1 MFHQKYQE
9 AIAMQVMRKF
19 AVVLCGMLVF
29 ALPGAVCAQAYP
41 TKAVHAII
49 SFPPGSS
56 TDIVGR
62 IVAQKLSEYWG
73 QPVLAENRGG
83 AGGSIGTAIVAK
95 AAPDGYTLLIDSS
108 AHAVTPAIYAKLPYD
123 TLKDF
128 VDIAPLAGQPN
139 VLVVPPGSKAK
150 SVADLIADAKANPGK
165 INFASAGIGS
175 GTHLNLEKF
184 KLMTGVDVT
193 HIPYKGTQEVITDL
207 LGGRVD
213 YYFAPISAGLSNIRD
228 GKLRAIAV
236 SSARRSSSLPEVPT
250 VAESGVPGFEFTLW
264 FGVWGPA
271 GMPAEVVDKI
281 SRDVNRAL
289 ADPGVRERLAKLGND
304 TMSMTPAEFG
314 QFVRKEVDDYARVIK
329 AAGIKPQ

>member
-1 MFHQKYQE
+1 M
-9 AIAMQVMRKF
+9 I
-19 AVVLCGMLVF
+19 

-41 TKAVHAII
+41 ARAVHVII

-83 AGGSIGTAIVAK
+83 AGGTIGAGVVAK

-108 AHAVTPAIYAKLPYD
+108 AHAVSPAIYSKLPFD

-128 VDIAPLAGQPN
+128 IDIAPLAGQPN
-139 VLVVPPGSKAK
+139 VLVALPGSKTK
-150 SVADLIADAKANPGK
+150 SVADLIAEAKASPGK

-184 KLMTGVDVT
+184 KLVTGVDVT

-207 LGGRVD
+207 LGGRVE
-213 YYFAPISAGLSNIRD
+213 YYFAPISAALSNIRD

-236 SSARRSSSLPEVPT
+236 SGAKRSSSLPEVPT

-264 FGVWGPA
+264 FGLWGPA
-271 GMPAEVVDKI
+271 GMPADIVDKI
-281 SRDVNRAL
+281 SKDVNRAL

-304 TMSMTPAEFG
+304 PMNMTPTEFS
-314 QFVRKEVDDYARVIK
+314 QFVRREVEDYARVIK
-329 AAGIKPQ
+329 AAGIKPN

>member
-1 MFHQKYQE
+1 
-9 AIAMQVMRKF
+9 MQVITRF
-19 AVVLCGMLVF
+19 ASFVF
-29 ALPGAVCAQAYP
+29 CALTLALPGAVCAQAYP
-41 TKAVHAII
+41 AKPVHVII

-62 IVAQKLSEYWG
+62 IVTQKLSEYWG
-73 QPVLAENRGG
+73 QPVPTENRGG
-83 AGGSIGTAIVAK
+83 AGGTIAAAAVAK

-108 AHAVTPAIYAKLPYD
+108 AHSVSPAIYAKLPYD

-139 VLVVPPGSKAK
+139 VLVALPGSKTK
-150 SVADLIADAKANPGK
+150 SVADLVTDAKANPGK

-184 KLMTGVDVT
+184 KLVTGADVT

-213 YYFAPISAGLSNIRD
+213 YYFAPISAALSNIRE
-228 GKLRAIAV
+228 GKLRAVAV
-236 SSARRSSSLPEVPT
+236 SSARRSGSLPEVPT

-271 GMPAEVVDKI
+271 GMPADVVDKI

-304 TMSMTPAEFG
+304 TMIMTPAQFS
-314 QFVRKEVDDYARVIK
+314 QFVRREVDDYARVTK

>member
-1 MFHQKYQE
+1 MQ
-9 AIAMQVMRKF
+9 AMRRF
-19 AVVLCGMLVF
+19 AGVLCSMLMI

-41 TKAVHAII
+41 ARAVHVII

-83 AGGSIGTAIVAK
+83 AGGTIGAGVVAK

-108 AHAVTPAIYAKLPYD
+108 AHAVSPAIYSKLPFD

-128 VDIAPLAGQPN
+128 IDIAPLAGQPN
-139 VLVVPPGSKAK
+139 VLVALPGSKTK
-150 SVADLIADAKANPGK
+150 SVADLIAEAKASPGK

-184 KLMTGVDVT
+184 KLVTGVDVT

-207 LGGRVD
+207 LGGRVE
-213 YYFAPISAGLSNIRD
+213 YYFAPISAALSNIRD

-236 SSARRSSSLPEVPT
+236 SGAKRSSSLPEVPT

-264 FGVWGPA
+264 FGLWGPA
-271 GMPAEVVDKI
+271 GMPADIVDKI
-281 SRDVNRAL
+281 SKDVNRAL
-289 ADPGVRERLAKLGND
+289 ADPSVRERLAKLGND
-304 TMSMTPAEFG
+304 PMSMTPAEFS
-314 QFVRKEVDDYARVIK
+314 QFVRREVEDYARVIK
-329 AAGIKPQ
+329 AAGIQPN

>member
-1 MFHQKYQE
+1 
-9 AIAMQVMRKF
+9 
-19 AVVLCGMLVF
+19 
-29 ALPGAVCAQAYP
+29 
-41 TKAVHAII
+41 
-49 SFPPGSS
+49 
-56 TDIVGR
+56 
-62 IVAQKLSEYWG
+62 
-73 QPVLAENRGG
+73 
-83 AGGSIGTAIVAK
+83 
-95 AAPDGYTLLIDSS
+95 
-108 AHAVTPAIYAKLPYD
+108 
-123 TLKDF
+123 
-128 VDIAPLAGQPN
+128 
-139 VLVVPPGSKAK
+139 
-150 SVADLIADAKANPGK
+150 VADLIAQAKAKPGQ

-184 KLMTGVDVT
+184 KLVTGADVT

-213 YYFAPISAGLSNIRD
+213 YYFAPISAALSNIRE

-236 SSARRSSSLPEVPT
+236 SSARRSGSLPDVPT

-281 SRDVNRAL
+281 SKDINRAL

-304 TMSMTPAEFG
+304 TMSMSPAEFG
-314 QFVRKEVDDYARVIK
+314 QFVRREVEDYARVIK

>member
-1 MFHQKYQE
+1 
-9 AIAMQVMRKF
+9 MRWISR
-19 AVVLCGMLVF
+19 MLVLACSALAC
-29 ALPGAVCAQAYP
+29 ALPGAAYAQAYP
-41 TKAVHAII
+41 SRPVHMVI
-49 SFPPGSS
+49 SFPPGSA

-62 IVAQKLSEYWG
+62 VIAQKLSEYWG

-83 AGGSIGTAIVAK
+83 AGGTIASGAVAK

-108 AHAVTPAIYAKLPYD
+108 GHAASPAMYAKLSFD

-128 VDIAPLAGQPN
+128 VDIAPIAGQPN
-139 VLVVPPGSKAK
+139 VLVTQPSSKIK
-150 SVADLIADAKANPGK
+150 TVADLVAEAKANPGK
-165 INFASAGIGS
+165 INFASAGVGS

-184 KLMTGVDVT
+184 KLVTGADVT
-193 HIPYKGTQEVITDL
+193 HIPYKGTQEVMTDL
-207 LGGRVD
+207 LGGRVE
-213 YYFAPISAGLSNIRD
+213 YYFGPISAVLSNINE

-236 SSARRSSSLPEVPT
+236 TSAKRSSSLPNVPT

-271 GMPAEVVDKI
+271 GVPANIVSKI
-281 SRDVNRAL
+281 STDVNRAL

-304 TMSMTPAEFG
+304 PMSMTPAEFS
-314 QFVRKEVDDYARVIK
+314 QFVRTEVDDYARVIK

>member
-1 MFHQKYQE
+1 
-9 AIAMQVMRKF
+9 MQLMRRF
-19 AVVLCGMLVF
+19 ATLVCSALVL
-29 ALPGAVCAQAYP
+29 ALPGAVWAQAYP
-41 TKAVHAII
+41 ARPVHVII

-62 IVAQKLSEYWG
+62 VVAQKLSEYWG

-83 AGGSIGTAIVAK
+83 AGGTIGAGIVAK
-95 AAPDGYTLLIDSS
+95 SAPDGYTLLIDSS
-108 AHAVTPAIYAKLPYD
+108 AHSVSPAIYAKLPFD
-123 TLKDF
+123 TIKDF

-139 VLVVPPGSKAK
+139 VLVVLPASPTK
-150 SVADLIADAKANPGK
+150 SVADLVAEAKAKPGK

-184 KLMTGVDVT
+184 KLVTGVDVT

-213 YYFAPISAGLSNIRD
+213 YYFAPISAALSNIRD

-236 SSARRSSSLPEVPT
+236 SGARRSSLLPEVPT

-264 FGVWGPA
+264 FGLWGPA
-271 GMPAEVVDKI
+271 GVPANVVDKI
-281 SRDVNRAL
+281 SKDVNRAL

-304 TMSMTPAEFG
+304 TMSMTPSEFS
-314 QFVRKEVDDYARVIK
+314 QFVRREIEDYARVIK